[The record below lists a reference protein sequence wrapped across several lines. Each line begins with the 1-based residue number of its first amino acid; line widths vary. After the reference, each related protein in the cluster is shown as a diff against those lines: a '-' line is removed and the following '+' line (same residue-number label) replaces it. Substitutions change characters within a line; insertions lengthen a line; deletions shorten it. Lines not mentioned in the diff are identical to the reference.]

1 MPTADFPAMLAALP
15 VEFFEAYGKILYLD
29 RNGDNYQPTREWF
42 LEVGAW
48 PPSTD
53 ALLRM
58 ARAQAKDPEST
69 MVWFQISLH
78 ADGCSAYWEEFRVRQ
93 APLRHGLGS
102 EADLTAMLLR
112 LTCAPLG
119 YEWDGKEW
127 REGEWK

>member
-1 MPTADFPAMLAALP
+1 MNDFPTMLDALP
-15 VEFFEAYGKILYLD
+15 EEWFEAYAKMLGHEPL
-29 RNGDNYQPTREWF
+29 PREP
-42 LEVGAW
+42 LAQYYRTDATLW
-48 PPSTD
+48 PPPTA
-53 ALLRM
+53 ALLKM